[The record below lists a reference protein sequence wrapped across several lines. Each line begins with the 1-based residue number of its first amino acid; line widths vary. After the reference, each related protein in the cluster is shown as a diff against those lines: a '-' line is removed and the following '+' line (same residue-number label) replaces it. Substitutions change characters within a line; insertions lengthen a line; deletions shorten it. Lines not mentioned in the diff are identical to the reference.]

1 MIHFEDIYL
10 GPAGRV
16 QQSEKKG
23 VREKSTEEKKEEGE
37 KKRKRGTTRIGSNQ
51 GNEITKNP
59 GVQRSGINRARQ
71 SAVLC

>member
-10 GPAGRV
+10 GPDGRE

-23 VREKSTEEKKEEGE
+23 VRERKAEGKRKKE
-37 KKRKRGTTRIGSNQ
+37 KKRDTTRIGSNQ

-59 GVQRSGINRARQ
+59 GVQRSGINRTRQ